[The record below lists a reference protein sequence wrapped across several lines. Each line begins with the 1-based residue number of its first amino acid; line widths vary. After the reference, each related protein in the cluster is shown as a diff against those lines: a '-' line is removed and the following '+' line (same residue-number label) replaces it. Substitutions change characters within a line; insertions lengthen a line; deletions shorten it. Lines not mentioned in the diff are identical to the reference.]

1 MNSYHSS
8 LSLLRTALAALATLC
23 LAASC
28 SLVHDDDLP
37 PCAQGIDLYFKYDY
51 NLERA
56 DMFRDHVGGVSV
68 YLYDESGQFI
78 RKYTDAKNGQ
88 LNPFKADGYHLHME
102 LPEGRYQY
110 IVLAHQRDYAETL
123 VTPGAKQRTA
133 EPVPGAPMTD
143 LVVSLDHDEA
153 VTVTPTGG
161 REVTAYA
168 VSHQGLPLDT
178 LWHGMSARPLDVV
191 FEKVTRDT
199 VSLTRDTKQINVT
212 LRDVELPSDIDV
224 ADYDMRILDKN
235 ARILYDNAVD
245 EATPLLYTPY
255 RTWNTTDRIPAPGRA
270 AAEGAGRMAHAD
282 FMTSRILW
290 HEHMADD
297 ATLSVTNRVTGVE
310 VIRVN
315 LADLLSRL
323 RTSADL
329 YRYSNQ
335 EFLDR
340 GYDYKLTFFLQGD
353 RWKYVNVEIS
363 VLGWAKRV
371 QCEDL

>member
-1 MNSYHSS
+1 MNTLHSP
-8 LSLLRTALAALATLC
+8 LRALRMALTALAALCMAS
-23 LAASC
+23 SC

-37 PCAQGIDLYFKYDY
+37 PCEQGIELYFKYDY

-68 YLYDESGQFI
+68 YLYDEAGKFI
-78 RKYTDAKNGQ
+78 RKYTDAKSAT
-88 LNPFKADGYHLHME
+88 LNPFKGDGYHMYLY

-110 IVLAHQRDYAETL
+110 IVLAHQKDYQQTL
-123 VTPGAKQRTA
+123 LTPGAKQRTT
-133 EPVPGAPMTD
+133 EPAVGDDMSK
-143 LVVSLDHDEA
+143 LSVSLDYDSELTA
-153 VTVTPTGG
+153 TQTGG
-161 REVTAYA
+161 KTVQAHA
-168 VSHQGLPLDT
+168 VPHGGQPLDT
-178 LWHGMSARPLDVV
+178 LWHGMSAQPLDVV
-191 FEKVTRDT
+191 QDQVTRDT

-212 LRDVELPSDIDV
+212 LRDVELPSDMDV
-224 ADYDMRILDKN
+224 ANYDFRIIDHN

-245 EATPLLYTPY
+245 ESAPLLYTPY
-255 RTWNTTDRIPAPGRA
+255 NQWNTSDRTEAPTRA
-270 AAEGAGRMAHAD
+270 AAEGVGRMAHAD
-282 FMTSRILW
+282 FMTSRILY
-290 HEHMADD
+290 HQSMADD
-297 ATLSVTNRVTGVE
+297 AILSVTNKVTGVE

-323 RTSADL
+323 RTSADI

-353 RWKYVNVEIS
+353 RWKYVSVEIS

-371 QCEDL
+371 QYEEL